1 MALIV
6 VADDEFL
13 LAEMLADLLEDAGHE
28 VLTASQGEAALR
40 LVRERRPE
48 LVITD
53 FMMPLMTGLELAE
66 AIRDDPAVS
75 DIPILL
81 VSGAQGMIARERADL
96 FVDVLDKP
104 YDNRVLID
112 LVARLLADR
121 TPGTGS

>member
-81 VSGAQGMIARERADL
+81 VSGAQGMIARERSDL

-121 TPGTGS
+121 HA

>member
-112 LVARLLADR
+112 LVARLLAD
-121 TPGTGS
+121 SHA